1 MCCVC
6 LFVCLVITLKGVQV
20 GFEAQGA
27 GVCEVGGP
35 VEVQARQDLHIS
47 DSGCME
53 LQ

>member
-1 MCCVC
+1 MCVC
-6 LFVCLVITLKGVQV
+6 LSARLVVTLEGVQV

-27 GVCEVGGP
+27 GISEVGRP
-35 VEVQARQDLHIS
+35 VEVQARQDLDIS